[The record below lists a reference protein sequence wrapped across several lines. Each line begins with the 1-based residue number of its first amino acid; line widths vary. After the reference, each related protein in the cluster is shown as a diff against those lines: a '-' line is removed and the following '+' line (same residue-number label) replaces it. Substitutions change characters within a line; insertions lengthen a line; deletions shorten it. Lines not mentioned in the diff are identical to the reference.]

1 MVYQRPD
8 IGSIDSSQEK
18 LARKS
23 LPPHLACS
31 EYWCHPRM
39 ILQMFLVHAA
49 IYPSIDSPLKRK
61 VMIKRGGL
69 IKAQYSINM
78 KPENTREQD
87 E

>member
-1 MVYQRPD
+1 
-8 IGSIDSSQEK
+8 
-18 LARKS
+18 
-23 LPPHLACS
+23 
-31 EYWCHPRM
+31 M
-39 ILQMFLVHAA
+39 ILQMFLIRAA